1 MSIQKLLIVISLVFT
16 THLQAQITLPVPGNI
31 QAAFEKGTRSTTG
44 QPGAKYWQNTANYNI
59 NVQYNPETRLVAG
72 SVDID
77 YSNKSPDTLTQVV
90 FKLYPNLYKNGS
102 VRLTPVAPQDIS
114 EGVRI
119 SSFHANDDVI
129 DTAKLAINGT
139 NMIAPITVLP
149 RQNIRLR
156 INYSYTLNKTS
167 HIRTGQVDSGSAFI
181 AYFFPRVT
189 VYDDID
195 GWNMHPYLGPQ
206 EFYNDFCNFNVSITV
221 PANFLV
227 WATGDLNN
235 CNEVLNEKYCQR
247 LQTAAQQN
255 EVVNIIDTQDLQEKN
270 ITRQNAANTWK
281 FTASNVTDFAFAV
294 SDHYIWKSTSV
305 EVNARDKRRT
315 RVDAVFNPVHKDYYE
330 VVDFAAKTVWAM
342 SYVFPKWP
350 FPYSHMTVFDGL
362 DQMEYP
368 MMANDNPLESRSE
381 TIELTDHEIFHTM
394 FPFYMGIN
402 ETKYGWMDE
411 GWATLGEWLISPIID
426 STIVDEYG
434 MDRYEKSAGSEAD
447 LPVVTLTTQLNGLSM
462 FTSTYPKPALGY
474 MYVKDMLGD
483 SLFTKALHHYIQT
496 WLGKHPMPYDFF
508 NCINAGSGI
517 NLNWFWKK
525 WFFDSGAP
533 DLAIKKVVRQGKGYA
548 VTIVNKGK
556 KPVPVDLVATD
567 AAGADIKV
575 HRSIAIWEKTNS
587 VTLIVPSAKTIKKIK
602 LGSTYIADVHKKD
615 NVWEAR

>member
-1 MSIQKLLIVISLVFT
+1 MCIQRLFILITVFFT
-16 THLQAQITLPVPGNI
+16 TCLQAQITLPVPENI
-31 QAAFEKGTRSTTG
+31 QAAYDKGTRSATG
-44 QPGAKYWQNTANYNI
+44 QPGINYWQNTANYI
-59 NVQYNPETRLVAG
+59 ISVQYHPETRLVSG
-72 SVDID
+72 TVVID
-77 YSNKSPDTLTQVV
+77 YFNKSPDTLTQIV

-102 VRLTPVAPQDIS
+102 ARLTPVAPQDIS
-114 EGVRI
+114 DGVRI
-119 SSFHANDDVI
+119 SSFQANNDMI
-129 DTAKLAINGT
+129 DTAKLEVNGT
-139 NMIAPITVLP
+139 NMVAPVMLLP
-149 RQNIRLR
+149 RQNMRFR
-156 INYSYTLNKTS
+156 INYSYVLNKTS
-167 HIRTGQVDSGSAFI
+167 HLRTGMVDSGSAFI
-181 AYFFPRVT
+181 AYFFPRIT

-221 PANFLV
+221 PANYLV

-235 CNEVLNEKYCQR
+235 CSEVLNDKYCRR
-247 LQTAAQQN
+247 LQLAEQQN
-255 EVVNIIDTQDLQEKN
+255 EVVDIVTAQDLQEKM
-270 ITRQNAANTWK
+270 ITRQNATNTWR
-281 FTASNVTDFAFAV
+281 FTANRVTDFAFAV
-294 SDHYIWKSTSV
+294 SDHYIWKSNSV
-305 EVNARDKRRT
+305 EVNPTLQRRT
-315 RVDAVFNPVHKDYYE
+315 RVDAVFNPAHKDYYE

-368 MMANDNPLESRSE
+368 MMANDNPLPSRAE

-434 MDRYEKSAGSEAD
+434 MDRYEKSAGTEAD

-474 MYVKDMLGD
+474 LYVKDMLGD
-483 SLFTKALHHYIQT
+483 SLFTRALHFYIQS
-496 WLGKHPMPYDFF
+496 WQGKHPMPYDFF
-508 NCINAGSGI
+508 NCMNVGAGM

-533 DLAIKKVVRQGKGYA
+533 DLSIKKVTRVPKGYA
-548 VTIVNKGK
+548 VVVENKGG

-567 AAGADIKV
+567 AEGTEIKL
-575 HRSIAIWEKTNS
+575 HRSIAVWEKANS
-587 VTLIVPSAKTIKKIK
+587 VTLTIPSAKTIKNIK
-602 LGSTYIADVHKKD
+602 LGSTYVADVNKKD
-615 NVWEAR
+615 NVWEAP